1 LRVAASRNEQP
12 VTTRS
17 LFIPADELAALV
29 PMATAIDTLQTAFA
43 SAHEGPPRTQLSV
56 PDGDLLLMPASSPA
70 GVGVKLVT
78 VTPDNAL
85 RDLPL
90 VQGVY
95 VLFAPSTQEPVAVI
109 DGAALT
115 ALRTAAVSGLA
126 TRHLARDDSSH
137 LVVFGAGTQARSHVT
152 AMRTVRPIERVT
164 VVSRTPAPARA
175 LVAVLRGE
183 GINATVGAPSA
194 IGDADV
200 ICTCTTSAEPVVAG
214 DGLRAGVHIN
224 AVGAYRPDAR
234 ELDTAVLQRGRVVV
248 EQRAAALAEAGDLCI
263 PIAAGTL
270 TAEDIV
276 ADLAEVVAGAPVRR
290 TADDVTV
297 FKSVGLAP
305 EDLAI
310 AVEAVWG

>member
-1 LRVAASRNEQP
+1 
-12 VTTRS
+12 
-17 LFIPADELAALV
+17 
-29 PMATAIDTLQTAFA
+29 
-43 SAHEGPPRTQLSV
+43 
-56 PDGDLLLMPASSPA
+56 
-70 GVGVKLVT
+70 
-78 VTPDNAL
+78 
-85 RDLPL
+85 
-90 VQGVY
+90 
-95 VLFAPSTQEPVAVI
+95 
-109 DGAALT
+109 
-115 ALRTAAVSGLA
+115 
-126 TRHLARDDSSH
+126 
-137 LVVFGAGTQARSHVT
+137 
-152 AMRTVRPIERVT
+152 MRTVRPIERVT